1 MMFLSNRSHPRSGGH
16 FPESVDDLQRIPDR
30 RVVGFSRPIRLG
42 DGNRSYI
49 FKKSNPSD
57 GFDLARSEVVAD
69 NFYRAM
75 GVPVPPSR
83 FYTKG
88 KRRGRVSEFVD
99 GSQRLFDWMRTASP
113 EEKEAMRRKIA
124 RHVHVDC
131 LLGNADLH
139 GANIVV
145 DRHGTPYRVDNGM
158 AFSTNPWNDL
168 SDLGEGVTHPG
179 MSQYWFDGNPIY
191 SGRNRLANLLRK
203 IRDTDWTPGLKAIP
217 LEQQRFIK
225 KRLDMVSKA
234 ADYVDDLVRRGY
246 DRGTVQRLLYKLV
259 GPSKEQRKVMA
270 DEFRE
275 HIERQRRN
283 GR

>member
-1 MMFLSNRSHPRSGGH
+1 MFLSNRSHPQSGGH
-16 FPESVDDLQRIPDR
+16 FPPSVDDLQKIKDR
-30 RVVGFSRPIRLG
+30 HVVGFSHPVRLG
-42 DGNRSYI
+42 DENKSYI

-57 GFDLARSEVVAD
+57 EFDLARSEVVAD

-83 FYTKG
+83 LYTKG
-88 KRRGRVSEFVD
+88 KRRGRVSEFVE
-99 GSQRLFDWMRTASP
+99 GSQRLWDWMRTASP
-113 EEKEAMRRKIA
+113 EEKEAMRRKIS
-124 RHVHVDC
+124 RDVHVDC

-158 AFSTNPWNDL
+158 AFSFNPWRDL
-168 SDLGEGVTHPG
+168 SDLGEGITHPG
-179 MSQYWFDGNPIY
+179 MSQYWFEGNPVY

-217 LEQQRFIK
+217 LHHQQFIK

-234 ADYVDDLVRRGY
+234 ADFVDDLARRGY
-246 DRGTVQRLLYKLV
+246 DKGTIQRLLYQMV
-259 GPSKEQRKVMA
+259 GPSKEQRKVAA

-275 HIERQRRN
+275 YIERQRRN